1 MNRDPE
7 EYESLQKL
15 LALKRWE
22 LPPPAYFHDFPS
34 RLRSRLEADCGVE
47 TQVCWWQRLVQEWE
61 FKPILLGAYSV
72 GIGGLL
78 LVGIS
83 LSEAVVERP
92 MATEFRDHNL
102 GHMALTLG
110 GSTETELR
118 QFPLPFASSVSS
130 TLNPVLAETPSADA
144 LFNGSRLM
152 VQPAAF
158 KVEN

>member
-7 EYESLQKL
+7 DFESLQKL

-34 RLRSRLEADCGVE
+34 KLRSRLEADRGVE
-47 TQVCWWQRLVQEWE
+47 KQVSWWQWLVQEWE
-61 FKPILLGAYSV
+61 LKPILLGAYSV

-83 LSEAVVERP
+83 LSEAVGERP
-92 MATEFRDHNL
+92 MAAEFRDHNL

-110 GSTETELR
+110 PATESELR
-118 QFPLPFASSVSS
+118 QIPLPFASSVSS
-130 TLNPVLAETPSADA
+130 TLNPVLSESPPASE

-152 VQPAAF
+152 VQPATF